1 MSAEPEIIPMSK
13 AVARKDEAAPTSA
26 PSTENAMGV
35 SQLVSVLH
43 ALMTNPE
50 MSPERVKQAFDFYK
64 LVDADQSRK
73 AFNAAMA
80 EARAEIPPIV
90 KNREVDF
97 TSQKGRTNYR
107 HEDLAGIAKII
118 DPILGR
124 HGLSYRFRT
133 TSTPNEPICV
143 TCIVFHRMGYS
154 EENTLIAP
162 RDDTGNKN
170 SIQQIGSTITYLQ
183 RYTLKAALGLS
194 AAHDDA
200 GKGAS
205 GAASEKITSEQA
217 ETLKA
222 LTKKANLDLQIIY
235 EHFKVDRVDMLTPEQ
250 YRTATNKINK
260 KLQLEGAK

>member
-13 AVARKDEAAPTSA
+13 AVARKEEAAPASA

-97 TSQKGRTNYR
+97 TSQKGRTSYR

-194 AAHDDA
+194 AAHDDD
-200 GKGAS
+200 GKSANGKS
-205 GAASEKITSEQA
+205 TEKITEQQVEELNA
-217 ETLKA
+217 RIQK
-222 LTKKANLDLQIIY
+222 TKGPAAYIKIIF
-235 EHFKVDRVDMLTPEQ
+235 EHFRVDSLSELTPSQFNE
-250 YRTATNKINK
+250 IGG
-260 KLQLEGAK
+260 QLKTKYGL

>member
-1 MSAEPEIIPMSK
+1 MTVEPEMIPMSK
-13 AVARKDEAAPTSA
+13 AVARKDEAAPA
-26 PSTENAMGV
+26 PVSEPTIGV
-35 SQLVSVLH
+35 PQLVSVLH

-64 LVDADQSRK
+64 LIDTDQAQK

-80 EARAEIPPIV
+80 DARAEIRPII

-118 DPILGR
+118 DPILGK

-133 TSTPNEPICV
+133 TNPPNEPVSV
-143 TCIVFHRMGYS
+143 TCIVSHRQGHS
-154 EENTLIAP
+154 EENSLVAP

-194 AAHDDA
+194 AAHDDD
-200 GKGAS
+200 GNGANGN
-205 GAASEKITSEQA
+205 GAAITDAQYAALNAKLEATGSDKAKFCRFFKIEGVALLPASRYAQAMKMLNEKAGQ
-217 ETLKA
+217 
-222 LTKKANLDLQIIY
+222 
-235 EHFKVDRVDMLTPEQ
+235 
-250 YRTATNKINK
+250 
-260 KLQLEGAK
+260 

>member
-1 MSAEPEIIPMSK
+1 MTAEPEIIPMSK
-13 AVARKDEAAPTSA
+13 AVARKEPETAPA
-26 PSTENAMGV
+26 PVSESIGV
-35 SQLVSVLH
+35 PQLVSVLH

-64 LVDADQSRK
+64 LIDTDQAQK

-80 EARAEIPPIV
+80 DARAEIPPII

-118 DPILGR
+118 DPILGK

-133 TSTPNEPICV
+133 TNPPNEPVSV
-143 TCIVFHRMGYS
+143 TCVVSHRQGHS
-154 EENTLIAP
+154 EENSLVAP

-194 AAHDDA
+194 AAHDDDGGKA
-200 GKGAS
+200 GNGS
-205 GAASEKITSEQA
+205 GEAITKEQCD
-217 ETLKA
+217 TLIAK
-222 LTKKANLDLQIIY
+222 L
-235 EHFKVDRVDMLTPEQ
+235 E
-250 YRTATNKINK
+250 ATNSDKAAFCRYFRIDGVAMLPSKRYPEADKMLNRK
-260 KLQLEGAK
+260 AGQS